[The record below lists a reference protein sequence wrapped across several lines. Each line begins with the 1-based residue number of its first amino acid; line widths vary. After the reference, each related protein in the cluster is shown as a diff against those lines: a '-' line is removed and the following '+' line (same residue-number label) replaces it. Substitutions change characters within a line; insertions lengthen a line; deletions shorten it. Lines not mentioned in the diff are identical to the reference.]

1 MNKSGL
7 LTALLISP
15 VAISAAYADEITVTP
30 HDVGGAIPSGY
41 DKVFYKLADGNWTSP
56 VSLPA
61 SAKNNA
67 VVEITSNAT
76 YNTNILTGNVDIA
89 ISRLA
94 MKTGEKYKFTYS
106 ASKNKWIISGN
117 NVSYF
122 NPEGHSERIDE
133 NHKKITFFDM
143 YNGGWF
149 KQIYLPKTGKYGDII
164 TVRSNASWDSSVS
177 GENQLYPS
185 STKLKTGD
193 SYTFIYHANKSAWV
207 IEQAPLR
214 IIDMGKAMPE
224 VPYPT
229 SPQTLLEI
237 KEGTSFNITLPARAG
252 DRDQITITS
261 DSTKLSE
268 ISNSHINYEGSL
280 KIKKGDE
287 YKFKFIAEKGV
298 WSIIKSPVDTYQ
310 AGKLSGGNIPTLLHP
325 VVNIES
331 GDGNY
336 VADLKL
342 PMDAKRGDRV
352 VVISHAL
359 WGFNVSAGG
368 VKIGRIDNGD
378 TTAFKMND
386 QGLWE
391 QETRIINML
400 LLYSDKAADRLGE
413 AAMRARMFESFALT
427 NEALENSGANFRL
440 RQADIV
446 KIKAAP
452 GWKALGD
459 PLYALRSD
467 PEVQQL
473 RDKLHADA
481 IYYTGTE
488 EGCGLAWVRSSAFN
502 MVATGS
508 INCGTTVMRHEFG
521 HNMGLSHG
529 GEGSNYAQG
538 YTKVSSIMAGNAIP
552 FYATPYR
559 YTEDYGIPMGIENQ
573 FDAVRAI
580 NEFSATVAAYR

>member
-1 MNKSGL
+1 
-7 LTALLISP
+7 
-15 VAISAAYADEITVTP
+15 
-30 HDVGGAIPSGY
+30 
-41 DKVFYKLADGNWTSP
+41 
-56 VSLPA
+56 
-61 SAKNNA
+61 
-67 VVEITSNAT
+67 
-76 YNTNILTGNVDIA
+76 
-89 ISRLA
+89 
-94 MKTGEKYKFTYS
+94 
-106 ASKNKWIISGN
+106 
-117 NVSYF
+117 
-122 NPEGHSERIDE
+122 
-133 NHKKITFFDM
+133 
-143 YNGGWF
+143 
-149 KQIYLPKTGKYGDII
+149 
-164 TVRSNASWDSSVS
+164 
-177 GENQLYPS
+177 
-185 STKLKTGD
+185 
-193 SYTFIYHANKSAWV
+193 
-207 IEQAPLR
+207 
-214 IIDMGKAMPE
+214 MGKSMPE

-229 SPQTLLEI
+229 SPRTLLDI
-237 KEGTSFNITLPARAG
+237 KEGMSFHITLPAKAG
-252 DRDQITITS
+252 DRDQIRIKS
-261 DSTKLSE
+261 DSAQMSE
-268 ISNSHINYEGSL
+268 ISNSHIDYEGSL

-287 YKFKFIAEKGV
+287 YKITFISEKGL
-298 WSIIKSPVDTYQ
+298 WTIIKSPVDTYQ
-310 AGKLSGGNIPTLLHP
+310 AGKLSAGNLPTLIHP
-325 VVNIES
+325 VTNVES
-331 GDGNY
+331 ADANY
-336 VADLKL
+336 VANLKL

-359 WGFNVSAGG
+359 WGFDVSAAGTRL
-368 VKIGRIDNGD
+368 GRVNNGD

-386 QGLWE
+386 RGIWE

-427 NEALENSGANFRL
+427 NEALENSGVNFRL

-459 PLYALRSD
+459 PLSALRSD

-508 INCGTTVMRHEFG
+508 VNCGTTVMRHEFG
-521 HNMGLSHG
+521 HNMGLNHG